1 MRPVSFGSPPPVK
14 DAERFAQWVKDCM
27 SEIDRASNE
36 QAEAVADAYTP
47 SNYTATRTLDA
58 GTATA
63 TDVANVI
70 CTFLDDL
77 KNRGTKR
84 SQ

>member
-14 DAERFAQWVKDCM
+14 DAERFATWVKDCM

-36 QAEAVADAYTP
+36 QAEAVADAYAP

>member
-1 MRPVSFGSPPPVK
+1 MRPVNFGLAPPTKEP
-14 DAERFAQWVKDCM
+14 ERFAQWVKDCM

-36 QAEAVADAYTP
+36 QAEAVADAYAP

-58 GTATA
+58 ATA
-63 TDVANVI
+63 SAADIANVL